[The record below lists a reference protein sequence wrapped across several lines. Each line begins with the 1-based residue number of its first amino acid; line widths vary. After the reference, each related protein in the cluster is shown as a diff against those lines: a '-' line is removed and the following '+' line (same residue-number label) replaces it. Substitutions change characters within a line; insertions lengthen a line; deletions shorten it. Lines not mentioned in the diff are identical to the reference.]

1 MYYCWLSIT
10 HLKTGQRNNFMKN
23 GFQIRIQ
30 HPRISFG
37 ANFQNFLTILR
48 FSWKLRPTFWGAGP
62 RPKQHVPPVS
72 HLLCWK
78 VQISGD
84 PILSLDCI
92 AMPKEKFI
100 PYPLHVQSGGVLFQ
114 KSTPPPYTDGVYG
127 KRIPTKNMKKAVF
140 SLIVEGDPLALEKR
154 SVFSTINK

>member
-1 MYYCWLSIT
+1 MYYCWLSMT
-10 HLKTGQRNNFMKN
+10 PLKTGQRNDFMKN

-48 FSWKLRPTFWGAGP
+48 FSWKLGPIFWRARP

-72 HLLCWK
+72 HLSCWQ

-84 PILSLDCI
+84 PILSLSCI
-92 AMPKEKFI
+92 TIPKEKFI

-114 KSTPPPYTDGVYG
+114 KSTPPPIPILCGENVYRRRV
-127 KRIPTKNMKKAVF
+127 KSVLQTFETFRNSV
-140 SLIVEGDPLALEKR
+140 IVCYGLE
-154 SVFSTINK
+154 IL

>member
-1 MYYCWLSIT
+1 MYYCWLSMT
-10 HLKTGQRNNFMKN
+10 PLKTGQRNNFMKN

-72 HLLCWK
+72 HLSCWK

-84 PILSLDCI
+84 PILSLGCI
-92 AMPKEKFI
+92 TIPKEKFI
-100 PYPLHVQSGGVLFQ
+100 PYPLHVQSGGGTFS
-114 KSTPPPYTDGVYG
+114 KKYPPPIPMVCMENVYRRRV
-127 KRIPTKNMKKAVF
+127 KMLTFNIIFIARNNV
-140 SLIVEGDPLALEKR
+140 V
-154 SVFSTINK
+154 

>member
-1 MYYCWLSIT
+1 MYYCWLSMT
-10 HLKTGQRNNFMKN
+10 PLKTGQRNNLMKN
-23 GFQIRIQ
+23 SFLRIQ

-48 FSWKLRPTFWGAGP
+48 FSWKLRPTFWGARP

-84 PILSLDCI
+84 PILSLGCI
-92 AMPKEKFI
+92 TIPKEKFI
-100 PYPLHVQSGGVLFQ
+100 PYPLHVQSGGGYFFKKV
-114 KSTPPPYTDGVYG
+114 PPPTPTVCMENVYRRRV
-127 KRIPTKNMKKAVF
+127 KTHHCETKSNLGLGPNQIWV
-140 SLIVEGDPLALEKR
+140 
-154 SVFSTINK
+154 